1 MFDFNF
7 FKNAVMLGLGLTMD
21 AFSVSLV
28 AGMNEPNI
36 SKGKTTLVAGTFS
49 VFQALMPLIGWFLV
63 TTLLDVFSFLQ
74 NFHQRKSVYN

>member
-1 MFDFNF
+1 MIDFPFILNSLL
-7 FKNAVMLGLGLTMD
+7 LGLGLTMD

-49 VFQALMPLIGWFLV
+49 VFPHNRLMRPRSDKDPENEDYHI
-63 TTLLDVFSFLQ
+63 
-74 NFHQRKSVYN
+74 